1 MLYNTYLSYTIML
14 YISYFLAVQQSYT
27 YLIIY
32 IFCTVASMDIKAT
45 DIKKYVGIYVYLS
58 SQDYTQV
65 YVKENRKNLGYMGV

>member
-1 MLYNTYLSYTIML
+1 
-14 YISYFLAVQQSYT
+14 
-27 YLIIY
+27 
-32 IFCTVASMDIKAT
+32 MDIKAT